1 MKKFIISVFMGVTI
15 VSCSDFLQLQPEYQI
30 NENSFYKSAK
40 DFETALVGSY
50 AGLQGLHNTSIVNLG
65 DLTTDNAEIKWTSP
79 TIAETECDEMNP
91 TASNDFLNNV
101 WATCFATI
109 ARSNNILSRLDA
121 VTLTDAQK
129 NRYKGESLFL
139 RAYSYFYLVRLFGN
153 VPIVDV
159 AFRSPN
165 EIMNFDMTRR
175 PVSDVFNLIIK
186 DLTEAS
192 SLLNGISIPSKSQAS
207 VGAAKTLLGKVYLT
221 NKQYD
226 QAKTVLKEVIDLK
239 TYSLN
244 TDYKKLFTNGNDELP
259 ESIFEI
265 KYLSGNVGEGNSF
278 STIFTPARFDMAIFP
293 GNMQGSGRVLPTR
306 QMANAYEPKDIRRT
320 ASIGDSVKLVT
331 GKYEKEIYG
340 LKFVDFT
347 TGIVGD
353 GGINFTALRYA
364 DVLLMYAEA
373 LNETNGT
380 VEAHTYINLVRAR
393 AGLPAL
399 SGLSKTD
406 FQLAMERERRVE
418 FFLEGHR
425 WFDLIRTG
433 RALEVLNKYFKDN
446 GLSFTVAAH
455 EVIMP
460 IPLREIDINPKLGQN
475 PGY

>member
-1 MKKFIISVFMGVTI
+1 MKKYIICTFLGVALA
-15 VSCSDFLQLQPEYQI
+15 SCSDFLQLQPEYQI
-30 NENSFYKSAK
+30 NENSFYKNAK
-40 DFETALVGSY
+40 DFETALVGNY
-50 AGLQGLHNTSIVNLG
+50 AGLQGLHNTSTVNLG
-65 DLTTDNAEIKWTSP
+65 DLTTDNADIKWTSP
-79 TIAETECDEMNP
+79 TVGETECDEMNP
-91 TASNDFLNNV
+91 TASNDFLNTV
-101 WATCFATI
+101 WSTCFATI

-129 NRYKGESLFL
+129 NQYKGESLFL

-165 EIMNFDMTRR
+165 EIMSFDMTRK
-175 PVSDVFNLIIK
+175 PVAEIYNLIVK
-186 DLTEAS
+186 DLTEAAT
-192 SLLNGISIPSKSQAS
+192 LLTGATIPSKSQAS
-207 VGAAKTLLGKVYLT
+207 AGASKTLLGKVYLT

-226 QAKTVLKEVIDLK
+226 LAKTVLKEVIDQK
-239 TYSLN
+239 IYSLN
-244 TDYKKLFTNGNDELP
+244 PDYKKLFTNGNDELQ
-259 ESIFEI
+259 ESIFEV

-278 STIFTPARFDMAIFP
+278 SSIFTPARFDMAIFP

-306 QMANAYEPKDIRRT
+306 QMASAYEAKDLRRT

-331 GKYEKEIYG
+331 GKYEKETYG

-373 LNETNGT
+373 LNETAGT
-380 VEAHTYINLVRAR
+380 TEAHTYINLVRTR

-399 SGLSKTD
+399 AGLSKSD

-425 WFDLIRTG
+425 WFDLVRTG
-433 RALEVLNKYFKDN
+433 RAQEVLNKYFKDN

>member
-1 MKKFIISVFMGVTI
+1 MKKYILSAFMGVAALT
-15 VSCSDFLQLQPEYQI
+15 SCSDFLRLQPEHQLK
-30 NENSFYKSAK
+30 ENSFYKSPK
-40 DFETALVGSY
+40 DFEIALVGTY
-50 AGLQGLHNTSIVNLG
+50 AGLQRLHNTAIVILG
-65 DLTTDNAEIKWTSP
+65 ELTTDNADIKWTSP
-79 TIAETECDEMNP
+79 SETECDEMNL
-91 TASNDFLNNV
+91 TASNEFLNTV
-101 WATCFATI
+101 WSVCFTTI

-121 VTLTDAQK
+121 VTLTVAQK

-159 AFRSPN
+159 SFRSSD
-165 EIMNFDMTRR
+165 EIMKFDMTRKS
-175 PVSDVFNLIIK
+175 VTEVYSLIIK
-186 DLTEAS
+186 DLTEAA
-192 SLLNGISIPSKSQAS
+192 SLLTGVSIPSKSQAS
-207 VGAAKTLLGKVYLT
+207 AGASKTLLGKVYLT

-226 QAKTVLKEVIDLK
+226 LAKTVLKEVIDMK

-244 TDYKKLFTNGNDELP
+244 PDYKKLFTNGNDELQ

-265 KYLSGNVGEGNSF
+265 KYLSGNLGEGNLF
-278 STIFTPARFDMAIFP
+278 SSIFTPARFDMAIFP
-293 GNMQGSGRVLPTR
+293 GNLQGSGRVLPTR
-306 QMANAYEPKDIRRT
+306 QMASAYEAKDLRRT

-347 TGIVGD
+347 TGIAGD

-373 LNETNGT
+373 LNETNDAT
-380 VEAHTYINLVRAR
+380 EALTYINLVRTR

-399 SGLSKTD
+399 NSMDKAD

-425 WFDLIRTG
+425 WFDLVRTG
-433 RALEVLNKYFKDN
+433 RAQDVINKYFKDN

-455 EVIMP
+455 ELIMP

>member
-1 MKKFIISVFMGVTI
+1 MKKYIIYVFMGVTLA
-15 VSCSDFLQLQPEYQI
+15 SCSDFLQLQPEYQI

-50 AGLQGLHNTSIVNLG
+50 AGLQGLHNTSIINLG
-65 DLTTDNAEIKWTSP
+65 ELTTDNAEIKWTSP
-79 TIAETECDEMNP
+79 TVAETECDEMNLTP
-91 TASNDFLNNV
+91 ANGFLNSV
-101 WATCFATI
+101 WTSSFATI
-109 ARSNNILSRLDA
+109 AQANNILSRLDA
-121 VTLTDAQK
+121 VALTDAQK
-129 NRYKGESLFL
+129 KQFKGESLFL
-139 RAYSYFYLVRLFGN
+139 RAFSYFYLVRLFGN

-175 PVSDVFNLIIK
+175 PVAEVYDLIIK

-192 SLLNGISIPSKSQAS
+192 ALLNGITIPSKSQAS

-221 NKQYD
+221 NKQFD
-226 QAKTVLKEVIDLK
+226 LAKTVLKEVIDLK
-239 TYSLN
+239 SYTLN
-244 TDYKKLFTNGNDELP
+244 PDYKRLFTNGNDELQ

-265 KYLSGNVGEGNSF
+265 KYMSGNVGEGNSF

-306 QMANAYEPKDIRRT
+306 QMANAYEAKDLRRT

-380 VEAHTYINLVRAR
+380 TDAHTYINMVRSR

-399 SGLSKTD
+399 IGLSKTD

-425 WFDLIRTG
+425 WFDLVRTG
-433 RALEVLNKYFKDN
+433 RAMEVLNKYFQDN

-455 EVIMP
+455 EIIMP

-475 PGY
+475 QGY